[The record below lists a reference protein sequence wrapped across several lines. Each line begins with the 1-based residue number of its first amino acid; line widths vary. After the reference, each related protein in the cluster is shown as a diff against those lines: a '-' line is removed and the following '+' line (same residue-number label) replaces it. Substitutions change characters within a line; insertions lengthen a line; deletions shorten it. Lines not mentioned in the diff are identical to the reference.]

1 MIDDHGTK
9 VAQDP
14 GHIKFI
20 NPINDDWYEDI
31 ISFNNINNHIVHQQ
45 DKYIV
50 WKPKHIIAHE

>member
-20 NPINDDWYEDI
+20 NPINDDWYDDI
-31 ISFNNINNHIVHQQ
+31 ISFNNINNHIVHQ
-45 DKYIV
+45 
-50 WKPKHIIAHE
+50 